1 MAEQMRDPV
10 CGMDI
15 RTNEAIASATSEGRR
30 FYFCCLGCH
39 AAFLDTPHRYVG
51 WAGYPSRLVE
61 PAVAAGRR
69 STFELCH
76 FAS

>member
-1 MAEQMRDPV
+1 MAELTRDPV

-15 RTNEAIASATSEGRR
+15 GTHEAIASATSERRR

-51 WAGYPSRLVE
+51 WAGYPRRPVGSG
-61 PAVAAGRR
+61 VAGGRR
-69 STFELCH
+69 SSFESCH
-76 FAS
+76 VAS